1 MPLHC
6 WGGRLLLIDT
16 LYGSVYLFGAFSSSI
31 TSMASWG
38 WLRFAILFFVQCG
51 FCFRFQL
58 GLPGFPRSAVED

>member
-38 WLRFAILFFVQCG
+38 VASFRDSVLRAVWFLFSISVGASWL
-51 FCFRFQL
+51 
-58 GLPGFPRSAVED
+58 SALSS